1 MYKYGGYI
9 YNHDG
14 TDIVE
19 DPDCLDYDPDAKC
32 DLDQPDLNDEEDEE

>member
-19 DPDCLDYDPDAKC
+19 DPDIDPDAECDWDKP
-32 DLDQPDLNDEEDEE
+32 DLDDEEDEE

>member
-14 TDIVE
+14 ADIVE
-19 DPDCLDYDPDAKC
+19 DPDCLDYEPEDD
-32 DLDQPDLNDEEDEE
+32 DEEDEEEDV